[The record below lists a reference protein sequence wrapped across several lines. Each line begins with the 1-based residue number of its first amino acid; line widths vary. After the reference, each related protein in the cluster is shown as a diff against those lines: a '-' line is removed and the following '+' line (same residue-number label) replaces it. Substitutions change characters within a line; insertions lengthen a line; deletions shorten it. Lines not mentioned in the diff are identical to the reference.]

1 MVTGR
6 AMALKNSTG
15 RIELTVSARP
25 AKFLLPNEKGQTIV
39 RSSEI
44 DQFLHH
50 GNLHNKDL
58 QVNFW
63 LNEGEGF
70 VDTCRDL
77 STSLLKQAG
86 LSLMDTSLV
95 LWSLIHRHAWFAKD
109 IDYQTDCLDEAQTA
123 ALKELRLALP
133 NKKNARQSTPRNA
146 TMNKILATLVKVLR
160 NDDPESTKVNLSAM
174 IAEKTTLL
182 DRAGVWLYGE
192 QVLQNDAGRII
203 ESANQQA
210 AIDQLFALPV
220 SHFGCFSRGDGLKG
234 RHRTTLAQFGAS
246 TDLWE
251 LEFAFNAKGK
261 IAGITL
267 DEADNETICRAIGDR
282 RSGENAC
289 YFAKRA
295 KSFPIIAKAK
305 CG

>member
-1 MVTGR
+1 MKNRRAKFYDNLWQVHIGPEGKMVTGR

-210 AIDQLFALPV
+210 A
-220 SHFGCFSRGDGLKG
+220 
-234 RHRTTLAQFGAS
+234 
-246 TDLWE
+246 
-251 LEFAFNAKGK
+251 
-261 IAGITL
+261 
-267 DEADNETICRAIGDR
+267 
-282 RSGENAC
+282 
-289 YFAKRA
+289 
-295 KSFPIIAKAK
+295 
-305 CG
+305 